1 MNKIQF
7 TYIYNLKWNLGT
19 VPEKRL
25 SQPRVEI
32 VVVVRGSGSR
42 TIFTENLEN
51 HCLLENGKKKS
62 DLLFYLLALSP
73 CEEADDTYWKA
84 NAGETVL
91 NSLSLGKSPLSSL
104 STVR

>member
-51 HCLLENGKKKS
+51 HCLLENVN
-62 DLLFYLLALSP
+62 DLD
-73 CEEADDTYWKA
+73 ADDDFKL
-84 NAGETVL
+84 E
-91 NSLSLGKSPLSSL
+91 SSE
-104 STVR
+104 S